1 MEALKFRKVALL
13 VSLCIWTFTA
23 FPQVKEDSIFHNDYL
38 LILNT
43 YTSDAAWSNAIITP
57 VLQWVTTEG
66 KAEMYVENM
75 NMLMI
80 DDSLKLAELKTNI
93 FAKYGKKKP
102 KAVLLLGNSM
112 MLFRNEM
119 SEAWGDVPLILC
131 GEESYMG
138 PDDCYIKKYP
148 VAPSEQVPLTNFTK
162 EYNITLLQTRVFI
175 EENVSLMQRM
185 IPGMKKIILIGDGR
199 YVNQQLD
206 TDMRQLLRKK
216 FPNLEYDFY
225 SAAKMTTDSL
235 MMKLNKVDSATT
247 GVLLSSWFTRQVVA
261 GNVQLQANSFQ
272 VISNSVIPIF
282 ALKNALV
289 ENSGMIGGFMYSQ
302 TEFDKHLLE
311 TLSAVMSGVAPR
323 TIPFYIPEGENIFNY
338 PALLQ
343 RNFSLDN
350 CPAGSV
356 FLNRPQTVW
365 QEYGYLFIA
374 IGVFFL
380 ILFVVLYQ
388 YTRIKAL
395 GRVREAQR
403 TQLETAQE
411 LSDLFDNMPIIY
423 ARERLIRN
431 AEGEIVDM
439 EVCSVNKHFMKQYE
453 PRMSVIGKRASELF
467 GANFVGSLNYA
478 KILDKERRPITYSY
492 YTQQT
497 NKYQEIVMALS
508 SKKDYVDVF
517 GVDSTDLYNTQQ
529 KLNATNQKLIMALE
543 VADIIPWKW
552 DLKQKMILCD
562 INRPIEL
569 STEEQDVTEEQLSV
583 PDAQYFAK
591 IFKEDRPR
599 IEKAYHDLITG
610 AIKKVKEEYRVVTRT
625 AKGLQTDWV
634 EAQATV
640 ATRDENGCPLTLV
653 GSSLVI
659 TARKALE
666 QELVSAKDRAEES
679 NRLKSAF
686 LANMSHEIRTPLN
699 AIVGFSGLLPTVED
713 PEEKEEYITIIE
725 NNNKLLLQLVGDIL
739 DLSKIES
746 GTLEFAYLPKHL
758 GEILHGIKCSLQ
770 ARTEEKG
777 LTFSLMNPMPDC
789 CIETDGNR
797 LNQVITNLLTN
808 AIKFTD
814 KGGITFG
821 YTLEKEENM
830 LRFYVTDTGCGIQE
844 DKVGTVFNR
853 FVKLNSFVQGT
864 GLGLSI
870 CQMIVEHMGG
880 KIGVESEY
888 GKGSTFWFTLPYHP
902 VKKVQPQEPKFDM
915 MHVHRDDISILIA
928 EDNDS
933 NYKLFENILHKDF
946 NIIHAWNGQEAVDL
960 FKEKHPHI
968 VLMDINMPIMNGYE
982 ATKEIRKLSAEIP
995 IIAITAYAY
1004 ASDEQRI
1011 LSEGFD
1017 GYASKP
1023 INANVLKMKLSE
1035 IISKRMV
1042 FF

>member
-119 SEAWGDVPLILC
+119 SEAWGDVPHILC
-131 GEESYMG
+131 GEENYMG

-206 TDMRQLLRKK
+206 TDMRQLLQKK

-374 IGVFFL
+374 IGV

-625 AKGLQTDWV
+625 ATGLQTDWV

-699 AIVGFSGLLPTVED
+699 AIVGFSGLLPTVEE

-797 LNQVITNLLTN
+797 LSQVITNLLTN

-814 KGGITFG
+814 KGGVTFG

-853 FVKLNSFVQGT
+853 FVKLNSFAQGT

>member
-148 VAPSEQVPLTNFTK
+148 VALSEQVPLTNFTK

-699 AIVGFSGLLPTVED
+699 AIVGFSGLLPTVEE

>member
-199 YVNQQLD
+199 YVNQHLD
-206 TDMRQLLRKK
+206 TDMRQLLQKK
-216 FPNLEYDFY
+216 FPNMEYDFY

-699 AIVGFSGLLPTVED
+699 AIVGFSGLLPTVEE

-797 LNQVITNLLTN
+797 LSQVITNLLTN

-814 KGGITFG
+814 KGGVTFG

-830 LRFYVTDTGCGIQE
+830 LRVYVTDTGCGIQE

-853 FVKLNSFVQGT
+853 FVKLNSFAQGT